1 MIRSAAGVNRVFIL
15 SPADCS
21 GKRAGMVLRSE
32 STFDLAVRLRGAGGV
47 PIGEL
52 FAFLSGLYFRGKL
65 AYSLA
70 FSSPPQDAP
79 GVLVITPS
87 MGLLPVNHRI
97 YHGTLQEFASR
108 KIKVCDEG
116 YREPLERDATSMS
129 NRVGSRTDIVLL
141 GSLAT
146 DKYLRVLKPI
156 FGDQLKFPAEFLGRG
171 DMSRGALLLRCVRE
185 GRQLEYVPA
194 NREAAS

>member
-1 MIRSAAGVNRVFIL
+1 MTRLGRSMNRIFLL
-15 SPADCS
+15 SPADCA
-21 GKRAGMVLRSE
+21 GKRASMVLRSDAE
-32 STFDLAVRLRGAGGV
+32 FGLALRLRERGGV

-70 FSSPPQDAP
+70 FSAPPQDAP

-146 DKYLRVLKPI
+146 DKYLRVL
-156 FGDQLKFPAEFLGRG
+156 
-171 DMSRGALLLRCVRE
+171 
-185 GRQLEYVPA
+185 
-194 NREAAS
+194 